1 MHEDTASTLAAIE
14 GTVAGMSPA
23 QLADSVGGKWSPA
36 AVLEHLDLTY
46 STTVTAMQKTL
57 AKGPRASTAVLRQR
71 IARWLIV
78 RLGYFPSGFK
88 APEFALP
95 QGRSGDA
102 VIADIRRH
110 LPEMDAAIAAVESTL
125 GAHVCVKHPRLGPLT
140 AAEWRRFHL
149 VHTRHHLKQIA
160 AQRAASGGR

>member
-1 MHEDTASTLAAIE
+1 VHEDTQRTLAAIE
-14 GTVAGMSPA
+14 EAVAGLTA
-23 QLADSVGGKWSPA
+23 LQLAKCVGGKWSPE

-57 AKGPRASTAVLRQR
+57 EKGPRAATAVLRQR

-88 APEFALP
+88 APEFATP

-102 VIADIRRH
+102 VLADIRRH
-110 LPEMDAAIAAVESTL
+110 LPEMDAAIAAVESKL
-125 GAHVCVKHPRLGPLT
+125 GAHARVKHPRLGPLT

-149 VHTRHHLKQIA
+149 VHTRHHMKQIA